1 MGRNITI
8 LTFSGRENGNCAAVR
23 EFIKQ
28 YYADETQT
36 NVFNFA
42 INNTNFSNCG
52 NCDYECLKPGQVCPG
67 LDDTQREIMDA
78 LCGSDLIY
86 FVVPNFCGYPCG
98 NYFAFNER
106 SVGYF
111 SMDRGKKAKYLAIP
125 KRFIMI
131 SNSAND
137 QFVNAMRQQVNGEP
151 EMLYLM
157 TGKYQK
163 RSIAGDLLTSQEAQS
178 DLKAFL
184 DADKSCRLCL

>member
-23 EFIKQ
+23 EYIKQ

-52 NCDYECLKPGQVCPG
+52 NCDYECLKPGQLCPG
-67 LDDTQREIMDA
+67 LNEAQRDIMDA

-111 SMDRGKKAKYLAIP
+111 SMDRGKKAKYLTIP

-131 SNSAND
+131 SNSVND
-137 QFVNAMRQQVNGEP
+137 QFVNAMRQQINGEP

-163 RSIAGDLLTSQEAQS
+163 RSIAGDMMESEEAQA
-178 DLKAFL
+178 DLNAFL
-184 DADKSCRLCL
+184 DGENA